1 MYGGMSSKCVD
12 KTGIRCDQVQCARA
26 FVLRLSVLATRKTV
40 DSNIFPSNMASN
52 GAPVYAMHGT
62 RLNWGTAHV
71 NASDLF

>member
-40 DSNIFPSNMASN
+40 DSKHLSF
-52 GAPVYAMHGT
+52 
-62 RLNWGTAHV
+62 
-71 NASDLF
+71 